1 MTTERFTSLIPNPPA
16 APASSADR
24 SPAPEPWDV
33 YKAAAAHNKLV
44 RKEVALQSITQSLA
58 THMLADL
65 VLTES
70 ERLHLHATVYAALY
84 EEVSTKSLLAS
95 IDAVAS

>member
-1 MTTERFTSLIPNPPA
+1 
-16 APASSADR
+16 
-24 SPAPEPWDV
+24 
-33 YKAAAAHNKLV
+33 
-44 RKEVALQSITQSLA
+44 
-58 THMLADL
+58 MLADL

-95 IDAVAS
+95 IDKVAS